1 MSVSPNTKKRNELDR
16 LITKH
21 ENEINQHT
29 ENIIELDNQFE
40 KIEDEIEK
48 ELNDNNIYKSQLY
61 REIWND
67 LKVNKVMA
75 RNTIFRKIYENQIK
89 YINNK
94 IDIENML
101 MAQANEKRLKR
112 IDQIKE
118 MKRTKNTNFR
128 ETTKKVSNGGKKKKK
143 YRKSKYKKK

>member
-1 MSVSPNTKKRNELDR
+1 MSVSPNSKKRNELDK

-29 ENIIELDNQFE
+29 ENIIELNNQLE

-48 ELNDNNIYKSQLY
+48 ELNDNNIYNSQHY
-61 REIWND
+61 RQIWND

-75 RNTIFRKIYENQIK
+75 RNTIFYKIYEKPIK

-101 MAQANEKRLKR
+101 MTQANEKRLKR
-112 IDQIKE
+112 IEQIKE
-118 MKRTKNTNFR
+118 MKRTKNPNFR
-128 ETTKKVSNGGKKKKK
+128 QTTKKLSKGGKQKKI
-143 YRKSKYKKK
+143 S